1 MVYLHERHQHM
12 LTLTWDTER
21 IFGVC
26 GGDAGVIAVCARA
39 EPLTVPPRPGTVA
52 VWRHRKRIP
61 SEWLPALVL
70 ACIEQDIETSTLI
83 RRETPEPASEPASA
97 LSLDD
102 VGL

>member
-1 MVYLHERHQHM
+1 MIYLRERHQHM

-26 GGDAGVIAVCARA
+26 GA